1 MLVVDYC
8 PGGSLHTHVNIS
20 LREEGA
26 GFDEARASF
35 YVAEI
40 GLGIAHLHSHGI
52 VHRDLKLENVLM
64 HVLARRADARRVAFE
79 EGSARPFDELDPVD
93 GVAAGAAAAPTRR
106 VRGGGSRLL

>member
-93 GVAAGAAAAPTRR
+93 GVAAPRR
-106 VRGGGSRLL
+106 PRRRGESAEAGVRLL